1 MTWKG
6 VEKKM
11 NWVNREMFQ
20 PMMENQEDDRWR
32 KAVTKWNDAY
42 DALRELEK
50 LVKEYWEA
58 D

>member
-11 NWVNREMFQ
+11 NGVNREMFQ

-32 KAVTKWNDAY
+32 KAVTKWKDAY